1 MHEETRK
8 REAPL
13 WAGFFFVFFV
23 RLRGFTSEIIFTSE
37 AGAYFSHNCAIH
49 TALLAIRLYRDRVAG
64 SRLRG
69 ADRINIFLDYILV
82 VWE

>member
-1 MHEETRK
+1 MG
-8 REAPL
+8 
-13 WAGFFFVFFV
+13 GFFWCVFFV

-69 ADRINIFLDYILV
+69 ADRINIFFGLYFSGVGITSELF
-82 VWE
+82 